1 MSAQN
6 ARIYEFG
13 PFRLDAQRRRLLR
26 QGEAVPLKPK
36 DFDTLLALVEEGG
49 HVLPKEALMER
60 VWPGSFVE
68 EGNLSLHISNLRKAL
83 GEKRDQHKYIVT
95 VPGQGYEFVANVR
108 ELKDSDANLVFTEGS
123 KTSINIEEH
132 VIEQPRYVSSA
143 LGQYRGWLVVIIPAI
158 LAVAIGGYYLRTR
171 RASIAL
177 SSTPVKSLAVL
188 PFKPLASANRDESL
202 ELGMADTLITRLSN
216 IKGITVRP
224 TSSVR
229 GYSDLQ
235 QDAVEAGRQLQVDAV
250 LEGNI
255 QRSND
260 RIRVTARL
268 IRVSDGTALWAQQF
282 DERFG
287 DIFTVQDSISQRL
300 ASSLSL
306 TTNSEEQELLSK
318 HHTDNS
324 QAYESYLKGRYF
336 YGGVVSE
343 EGLKK
348 SIVYYEQAIKLDPNY
363 AEAYAG
369 LANSYMRLG
378 NVWGFLSPQETFPK
392 AEPIL
397 KKALELDESVAEA
410 HASLATYK
418 FWYEWDW
425 AGAEREFK
433 RAIELNPN
441 VGKAHHEYA
450 GLLQVFGRFD
460 EAVAERELS
469 RQLDPLSPNAVATV
483 GYPHYY
489 ARRYDEAI
497 KYYRQAL
504 ELDPNFSW
512 SHLWIGQVYLE
523 KGLLNE
529 AIDEIK
535 TALKLSN
542 GNTRVLATLGYAY
555 AVAGNRHE
563 ALKVIT
569 NLQELAKEKYVSP
582 YFIAIIHSGLKNRD
596 EAFAALEKAFEE
608 RQPYLTHLKV
618 EPVFANLREDPR
630 FADLLRRVGLPP

>member
-6 ARIYEFG
+6 APIYEFG
-13 PFRLDAQRRRLLR
+13 PFRLDPQRRRLLR
-26 QGEAVPLKPK
+26 EGEAVPLKPK
-36 DFDTLLALVEEGG
+36 DFDTLLALVERGG

-95 VPGQGYEFVANVR
+95 VPGQGYEFVASVR
-108 ELKDSDANLVFTEGS
+108 ELKETDADLMITERS
-123 KTSINIEEH
+123 KTSINIEDQL
-132 VIEQPRYVSSA
+132 IEQPRYFPASLSKTWLAIIITALVVVAGGFYFIRKRAAVAVSSSP
-143 LGQYRGWLVVIIPAI
+143 I
-158 LAVAIGGYYLRTR
+158 
-171 RASIAL
+171 
-177 SSTPVKSLAVL
+177 KSLAVL
-188 PFKPLASANRDESL
+188 PFKPLSAVNRDESL

-216 IKGITVRP
+216 IKGIILRP
-224 TSSVR
+224 TSAVR
-229 GYSDLQ
+229 RYSDLQ
-235 QDAVEAGRQLQVDAV
+235 QDAVEAGRQLQVEAV

-255 QRSND
+255 QRSGD

-282 DERFG
+282 DEKFG

-300 ASSLSL
+300 TSSLSL
-306 TTNSEEQELLSK
+306 TTTGEEKELLAK

-348 SIVYYEQAIKLDPNY
+348 SIAYYEQAIKLDPNY
-363 AEAYAG
+363 AEAYSG

-378 NVWGFLSPQETFPK
+378 NVWGFVSPRETFPK
-392 AEPIL
+392 AEPVL
-397 KKALELDESVAEA
+397 KKALELDESLSDV
-410 HASLATYK
+410 HASLGTYK
-418 FWYEWDW
+418 FYYEWDW

-433 RAIELNPN
+433 RAIELNSN
-441 VGKAHHEYA
+441 LGRAHHEYA
-450 GLLQVFGRFD
+450 TLLQVFGRFD

-469 RQLDPLSPNAVATV
+469 RQLDPLSPNPVATV

-489 ARRYDEAI
+489 AGRYDEAI
-497 KYYRQAL
+497 KYYQQAL

-512 SHLWIGQVYLE
+512 AHLWIGQAYLE
-523 KGLLNE
+523 KGLRDE
-529 AIDEIK
+529 AIAEIEK
-535 TALKLSN
+535 ALKLSD
-542 GNTRVLATLGYAY
+542 GSTRALATLGYAY
-555 AVAGNRHE
+555 AVAGKRDE
-563 ALKVIT
+563 ALKVIGK
-569 NLQELAKEKYVSP
+569 LKETANQRYVSP
-582 YFIAIIHSGLKNRD
+582 YFIAVIHAGLKNRD
-596 EAFAALEKAFEE
+596 EAFVWLEKAFAE

-618 EPVFANLREDPR
+618 EPVFANLRGDPR
-630 FADLLRRVGLPP
+630 FDDLLRRIGLSR

>member
-1 MSAQN
+1 MSTEN
-6 ARIYEFG
+6 SPIYEFG

-26 QGEAVPLKPK
+26 EGEAVPLKPK

-49 HVLPKEALMER
+49 HVLPKEAIMER

-68 EGNLSLHISNLRKAL
+68 EGNLSLHISNLRKVL

-95 VPGQGYEFVANVR
+95 VPGQGYEFVASVR
-108 ELKDSDANLVFTEGS
+108 ELKENDAGVIVTELS

-132 VIEQPRYVSSA
+132 VIEQPRYLRAGLSKT
-143 LGQYRGWLVVIIPAI
+143 WLAVIIT
-158 LAVAIGGYYLRTR
+158 AVVVAAGGYYFNTK
-171 RASIAL
+171 RAAVAL
-177 SSTPVKSLAVL
+177 SSRPVKSLAVL
-188 PFKPLASANRDESL
+188 PFKPLVAANRDESL
-202 ELGMADTLITRLSN
+202 ELGMADTLITSLSN
-216 IKGITVRP
+216 IKSIAVRP
-224 TSSVR
+224 TSAVR
-229 GYSDLQ
+229 KYSDLG
-235 QDAVEAGRQLQVDAV
+235 QDAVDAGRELQVDAV

-255 QRSND
+255 QRSGD

-268 IRVSDGTALWAQQF
+268 VRVADGTALWAQQF
-282 DERFG
+282 DEKFG

-300 ASSLSL
+300 TSTLSL
-306 TTNSEEQELLSK
+306 TTTGEEKQLLSK
-318 HHTDNS
+318 RPTDNS
-324 QAYESYLKGRYF
+324 QAYELYLKGRYF

-343 EGLKK
+343 QGLKK
-348 SIVYYEQAIKLDPNY
+348 SIGYYEQAIKLDPNY

-378 NVWGFLSPQETFPK
+378 NVWGFLSPRETFPK

-397 KKALELDESVAEA
+397 KKALEIDDSLADA

-425 AGAEREFK
+425 AGSEREFK

-460 EAVAERELS
+460 EAVAEREKS

-489 ARRYDEAI
+489 AGRYDEAI
-497 KYYRQAL
+497 KYFKQAL

-523 KGLLNE
+523 EGKHEE
-529 AIDEIK
+529 AIVEIEQ
-535 TALKLSN
+535 ALKLSD
-542 GNTRVLATLGYAY
+542 GNTRALATLGYAY
-555 AVAGNRHE
+555 AVAGKRAE
-563 ALKVIT
+563 ALKVVDK
-569 NLQELAKEKYVSP
+569 LKEAAKQRYVSP
-582 YFIAIIHSGLKNRD
+582 YFIAVIHAGLKNRD
-596 EAFAALEKAFEE
+596 EAFVWLEKAFEE

-618 EPVFANLREDPR
+618 EPVFANLRGDPR
-630 FADLLRRVGLPP
+630 FDDLLRRIGLTR